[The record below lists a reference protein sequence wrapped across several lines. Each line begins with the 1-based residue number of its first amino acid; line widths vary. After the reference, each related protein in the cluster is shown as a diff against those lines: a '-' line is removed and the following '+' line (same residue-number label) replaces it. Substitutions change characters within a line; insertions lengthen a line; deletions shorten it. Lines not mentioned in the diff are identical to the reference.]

1 LVTQSAPKGAFAG
14 ITRET
19 MRLFRTIASA
29 QDGRVFANM
38 GAAFG
43 ISDELVAQAVRYLLP
58 PIIRSITRQ
67 TESSQGLLQFLDFL
81 GTRRFD
87 RYMDDP
93 TIFGHPHVDEHGR
106 VILGALFPRGQ
117 QVRKI
122 IVNRAK
128 VLPIAPHLL
137 ESMFPYIAV
146 LALGA
151 IEQKTREPLA
161 SILERLA
168 RGRVDT
174 QRLNNP
180 YSALAQEIR
189 HRRIAAKPRKPLER
203 SSGLSGMFGGLFAR
217 KDERPAA

>member
-1 LVTQSAPKGAFAG
+1 
-14 ITRET
+14 
-19 MRLFRTIASA
+19 MRLFRTIAGA
-29 QDGRVFANM
+29 QEGRVFANM

-43 ISDELVAQAVRYLLP
+43 ISDELVAQSVRYFLP
-58 PIIRSITRQ
+58 PIIKSITRQ

-93 TIFGHPHVDEHGR
+93 TIFGHPHVEEHGR
-106 VILGALFPRGQ
+106 VILTALFPRGQ

-122 IVNRAK
+122 IINRAK
-128 VLPIAPHLL
+128 VLPIPPQVL
-137 ESMFPYIAV
+137 EAMFPYVGV

-151 IEQKTREPLA
+151 IEQKTRQPLA
-161 SILERLA
+161 SILQRLA
-168 RGRVDT
+168 RGRLDA
-174 QRLNNP
+174 QRMSNP

-189 HRRIAAKPRKPLER
+189 RRRVAAKQRKPAQQR
-203 SSGLSGMFGGLFAR
+203 AGALSGMFGGLFAR

>member
-1 LVTQSAPKGAFAG
+1 
-14 ITRET
+14 
-19 MRLFRTIASA
+19 M
-29 QDGRVFANM
+29 FANM

-43 ISDELVAQAVRYLLP
+43 ISDELVAQSVRYFLP

-67 TESSQGLLQFLDFL
+67 TETSQGLLQFLDFL

-93 TIFGHPHVDEHGR
+93 TIFGHPHVEGHGR

-117 QVRKI
+117 QIRKI

-128 VLPIAPHLL
+128 VLPIMPQVL
-137 ESMFPYIAV
+137 EAMFPYIAV
-146 LALGA
+146 MALGA
-151 IEQKTREPLA
+151 IEQKTREPLGA
-161 SILERLA
+161 VLQRLA
-168 RGRVDT
+168 KGNVDA

-189 HRRIAAKPRKPLER
+189 HRKLAARPRKPAQR
-203 SSGLSGMFGGLFAR
+203 SGALSGVFGGLFAR

>member
-1 LVTQSAPKGAFAG
+1 
-14 ITRET
+14 
-19 MRLFRTIASA
+19 MRLFRTIAGA
-29 QDGRVFANM
+29 QEGRVFANM

-43 ISDELVAQAVRYLLP
+43 MSDELAAQSVRYFLP

-93 TIFGHPHVDEHGR
+93 TIFGHPHVEAHGKA
-106 VILGALFPRGQ
+106 VLAALFPKGP

-128 VLPIAPHLL
+128 VLPIQPQLL
-137 ESMFPYIAV
+137 EAIFPYVAV
-146 LALGA
+146 LALGG
-151 IEQKTREPLA
+151 IEQRTREPLA
-161 SILERLA
+161 SILQKIA
-168 RGRVDT
+168 SGRVDA
-174 QRLNNP
+174 QRLSNP

-189 HRRIAAKPRKPLER
+189 HRKIAAKSRAGARR
-203 SSGLSGMFGGLFAR
+203 SGGFSGVFGLFGRSDA
-217 KDERPAA
+217 RPAA